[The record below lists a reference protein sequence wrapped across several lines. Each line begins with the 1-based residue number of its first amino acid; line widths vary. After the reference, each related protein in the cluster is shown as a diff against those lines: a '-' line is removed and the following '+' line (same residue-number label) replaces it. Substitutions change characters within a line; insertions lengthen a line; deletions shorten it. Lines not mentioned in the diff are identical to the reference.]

1 MPKKSASASVSAS
14 TQKVN
19 DTRARLDLVMQLCDT
34 SEELSRKI
42 GKNTQEI
49 DRLLYKIPGM
59 ERRKKLGDTID
70 GLYKEEL
77 IGEFVID
84 GHPIVGGRGTT
95 LAPSDRH
102 LTDDEHLQGIF
113 NQRNQICTQEDII
126 FHLKNEIAG
135 TTRTEINGCKCRGIG
150 PFCWYYKMT
159 APESA

>member
-1 MPKKSASASVSAS
+1 MPKKSASVSASVSA
-14 TQKVN
+14 QKVN
-19 DTRARLDLVMQLCDT
+19 ETRARLRLVMEMCDT
-34 SEELSRKI
+34 IEELSRKI
-42 GKNTQEI
+42 EKNTQEI
-49 DRLLYKIPGM
+49 DRLLYKIPCM
-59 ERRKKLGDTID
+59 ERRKQLGDAID

-84 GHPIVGGRGTT
+84 GRPIVGGGGTT
-95 LAPSDRH
+95 VAPSDRH

-113 NQRNQICTQEDII
+113 NQRDQICTQEDII